1 MFSFNFVNK
10 VNVQTYMSNQKRR
23 IRSRTFS
30 DSGLQKPKSI
40 LKKTSAY
47 APRVSKVF
55 EARESSTESLFSVE
69 QQQEEKR
76 QKMLSNEQ
84 ESIRTDS
91 STPTAGH
98 KDRRGNFIVR
108 AIWST
113 KKKFKFSLIKRWR
126 FAECGSDVDIRYDSV
141 ECLEKLP
148 PDLFIY

>member
-113 KKKFKFSLIKRWR
+113 KKKFKFSLIKR
-126 FAECGSDVDIRYDSV
+126 
-141 ECLEKLP
+141 
-148 PDLFIY
+148 